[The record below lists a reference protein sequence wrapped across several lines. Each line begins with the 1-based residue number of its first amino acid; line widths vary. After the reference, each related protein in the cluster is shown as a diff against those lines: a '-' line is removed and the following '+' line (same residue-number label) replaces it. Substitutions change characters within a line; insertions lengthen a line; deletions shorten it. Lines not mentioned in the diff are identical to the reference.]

1 MADDVTY
8 TEKQFSAIL
17 FMQQTYGTSG
27 HLPTAEL
34 IAEKVGATVTTVK
47 GWLELKK
54 FRVAMERLDI
64 PWYDKADGSLTALQL
79 AVVEIMLNLS
89 DRRSEREKC
98 QEAGITV
105 AKYNAWL
112 RDPAFA
118 EYMNARARRMF
129 GDVGEGI
136 AYTTILKNMR
146 NGDMTATKVYLE
158 MTGRYTPSIR
168 QHNTVNLE
176 GFVAQLV
183 EVLSRRLVGQ
193 PQLLETLAG
202 DLENLM
208 LGRPVDF
215 DSLPPHVQ
223 KSIPVGAIETSP
235 LEM

>member
-1 MADDVTY
+1 MADDLTY
-8 TEKQFSAIL
+8 TEKQYSAIL
-17 FMQQTYGTSG
+17 FMQQTYNSSG

-54 FRVAMERLDI
+54 FQIAMERLDI

-118 EYMNARARRMF
+118 EYVNARARRMF
-129 GDVGEGI
+129 GEVGEGM
-136 AYTTILKNMR
+136 AYTTILRNMR
-146 NGDMTATKVYLE
+146 NGDMSATKIYLE
-158 MTGRYTPSIR
+158 MTGKYMPSIR

-183 EVLSRRLVGQ
+183 ELLQRRLQGQ
-193 PQLLETLAG
+193 PELMEQLAR
-202 DLENLM
+202 DLENL
-208 LGRPVDF
+208 LQGRPIDF
-215 DSLPPHVQ
+215 DSLPPQVRDI
-223 KSIPVGAIETSP
+223 IPVPSIEMSTS
-235 LEM
+235 